1 MKFLFFQLVFLFIFS
16 INLTAQVLDSTAHD
30 AEIAIDL
37 DTLAYSFPE
46 GQVPDTI
53 PVYNKLVR
61 AGEVLFVQHCN
72 MCHAVGYEMVGPALA
87 SVHRK
92 RPLSWVFRWIRN
104 PEKVLASG
112 DEYANYLR
120 SQYDTLMPSFDFLS
134 DDQIFAILAY
144 IKKETQYDSLPTA
157 VARIE
162 EGQQLFSHY
171 CYQCHAV
178 GMQKFGPA
186 LASVYNRHGTMW
198 LLNFIKNSQSVIA
211 SGDEYANFIYERYN
225 NMVMPNFEFLSDEE
239 IRSILAYVKEES
251 EPPFDY
257 KQYSSRVNASVDW
270 LSNEPE
276 TEDESDNIGWPVWTL
291 IGAVLLLALG
301 LAFVIFRFISVRF

>member
-1 MKFLFFQLVFLFIFS
+1 MKSIFFQLLLFFAFC
-16 INLTAQVLDSTAHD
+16 NDLTAQVLDSTAHPPEVD
-30 AEIAIDL
+30 ISL

-53 PVYNKLVR
+53 PVYSKLVR
-61 AGEVLFVQHCN
+61 SGEVLFTQHCN

-92 RPLSWVFRWIRN
+92 RPLNWLFQWIRN
-104 PEKVLASG
+104 PAQVIASG
-112 DEYANYLR
+112 DEYANHLR
-120 SQYDTLMPSFDFLS
+120 AQYDTLMPSFNFLS

-144 IKKETQYDSLPTA
+144 IKKETQYDSLPTSI
-157 VARIE
+157 ARVE
-162 EGQQLFSHY
+162 EGKNLFSQY

-186 LASVYNRHGTMW
+186 LASVHKRHGSMW
-198 LLNFIKNSQSVIA
+198 LINFIRNSQAVIA

-225 NMVMPNFEFLSDEE
+225 NMVMPNFEFLSPEE
-239 IRSILAYVKEES
+239 VRSILAYVKEES

-257 KQYSSRVNASVDW
+257 KQYSSRVKASVDW
-270 LSNEPE
+270 LEPGSEPE
-276 TEDESDNIGWPVWTL
+276 PEDGIGWPIWAL
-291 IGAVLLLALG
+291 IGAVLLLGLG
-301 LAFVIFRFISVRF
+301 IVIVVFRFLSIKI